1 MLSVSIFFTG
11 ENQDGL
17 NCRFTRPLDNV
28 SLTITTPVNKPP
40 RRPASQGLGLLHH
53 HGPYSFTPPASPL
66 SVGVVHYAPQLVSP
80 LARAKEKNRA
90 HQQRMVLRIPA
101 PVT

>member
-40 RRPASQGLGLLHH
+40 RRPASQVIGNLCQVKH
-53 HGPYSFTPPASPL
+53 
-66 SVGVVHYAPQLVSP
+66 
-80 LARAKEKNRA
+80 
-90 HQQRMVLRIPA
+90 
-101 PVT
+101 

>member
-28 SLTITTPVNKPP
+28 SQTITTPVNNPSY
-40 RRPASQGLGLLHH
+40 RPASQVIG
-53 HGPYSFTPPASPL
+53 
-66 SVGVVHYAPQLVSP
+66 
-80 LARAKEKNRA
+80 N
-90 HQQRMVLRIPA
+90 LRQ
-101 PVT
+101 VKH